1 MADDET
7 QVFSKSQLSC
17 IAPANVIVRR
27 NTFNGDLPEIK
38 RLVAT
43 VPGLDVGSITA
54 DHEQSTDARLVFVL
68 VGSQVCT
75 ECGGSG
81 DVVSHHPT

>member
-43 VPGLDVGSITA
+43 VQARQHRHPLA
-54 DHEQSTDARLVFVL
+54 EQAAKPVDPV
-68 VGSQVCT
+68 
-75 ECGGSG
+75 
-81 DVVSHHPT
+81 